1 MHVISRKKLVEFW
14 TKHPAAESPLRV
26 WFRRV
31 RRAQWTT
38 FAELRATFPT
48 ADQVRRMIVINIG
61 GNRFRLIAAS
71 HFNRGK
77 VYIRHVL
84 THADYDRGDSR
95 FSLRTCPRITPCFEQ
110 HQLEA

>member
-31 RRAQWTT
+31 RRARGTT

-48 ADQVRRMIVINIG
+48 ADQVGRMIAINTG
-61 GNRFRLIAAS
+61 GNRFRLIAAIR
-71 HFNRGK
+71 FNRGK
-77 VYIRHVL
+77 VYIRHIL
-84 THADYDRGDSR
+84 THADYDREDWKAD
-95 FSLRTCPRITPCFEQ
+95 L
-110 HQLEA
+110 

>member
-95 FSLRTCPRITPCFEQ
+95 FSLRTCPRITPCF
-110 HQLEA
+110 

>member
-1 MHVISRKKLVEFW
+1 MSHARHQPQETGRVLGETSGC
-14 TKHPAAESPLRV
+14 ESPLRV

-48 ADQVRRMIVINIG
+48 ADQVGRMIVINIC
-61 GNRFRLIAAS
+61 GNRFRLIAAI

-84 THADYDRGDSR
+84 THADYDRGDWK
-95 FSLRTCPRITPCFEQ
+95 Q
-110 HQLEA
+110 N